1 MKKLLYTDK
10 KGISEMISYVLLV
23 IIAIGLSVLVF
34 GYLTLY
40 VPKDKPACID
50 GISLAIKDSSCIYE
64 SARSSLTL
72 DFVNNGKFSVHAVY
86 VRFGEENRSVRELIN
101 DPNDLIN
108 NPSKGS
114 FFFDLTDPKQGLK
127 PGESTQRD
135 YVISSNIVK
144 NEGKY
149 LVEIQPAVFDEGD
162 LVICENAVIIQKV
175 TCSVL

>member
-1 MKKLLYTDK
+1 M
-10 KGISEMISYVLLV
+10 
-23 IIAIGLSVLVF
+23 
-34 GYLTLY
+34 
-40 VPKDKPACID
+40 
-50 GISLAIKDSSCIYE
+50 
-64 SARSSLTL
+64 
-72 DFVNNGKFSVHAVY
+72 
-86 VRFGEENRSVRELIN
+86 
-101 DPNDLIN
+101 IN